1 MSFLELGILKVFG
14 RKVVEHSPS
23 VGELASKT
31 FAHSVFFPISN
42 SSDMSVNEIVFAQ
55 KYLDLINITSPKVL
69 FDNHS
74 VPITSVKSPG
84 DLSFRKLR
92 VKSVPPPRGEVQIQV
107 NLRSI
112 KPPKFS
118 VDYSLSGKTTIYT
131 LKQKLV
137 ENGYVN
143 DNSTI
148 KLMNKSKIAGDEVS
162 LEDLAKENK
171 LSLVVMVSKEATSN
185 VQEDTEPPSELPSKT
200 ITSQS
205 WSKIHQLLRDDLGE
219 PEASKVLDR
228 WKTSSS

>member
-1 MSFLELGILKVFG
+1 M
-14 RKVVEHSPS
+14 R
-23 VGELASKT
+23 ELASKI

-42 SSDMSVNEIVFAQ
+42 SSNMSVNEIVFAQ

-69 FDNHS
+69 SDNYS
-74 VPITSVKSPG
+74 VPISSVKSPG
-84 DLSFRKLR
+84 DLSFRKLK
-92 VKSVPPPRGEVQIQV
+92 VKAVPPPRGEVQVQV

-118 VDYSLSGKTTIYT
+118 VDYSLSGKATIYS

-137 ENGYVN
+137 EDGQVA
-143 DNSTI
+143 DKSTI
-148 KLMNKSKIAGDEVS
+148 KLMNKSKIAGDEAS
-162 LEDLAKENK
+162 LEDLAKDNK
-171 LSLVVMVSKEATSN
+171 VSLVVMVSKETALN
-185 VQEDTEPPSELPSKT
+185 VQEDAEPQSELPSRV

-205 WSKIHQLLRDDLGE
+205 WTKIHQLLRDDLGE